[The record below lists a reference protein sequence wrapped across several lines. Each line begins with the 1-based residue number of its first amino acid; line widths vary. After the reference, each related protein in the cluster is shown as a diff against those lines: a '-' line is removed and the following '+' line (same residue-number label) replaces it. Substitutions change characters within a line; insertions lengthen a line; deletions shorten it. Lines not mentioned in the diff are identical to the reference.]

1 MSSIGLSPSSDL
13 QNLADSS
20 EAPPNQPS
28 HEEREERTPQ
38 TEGGGKESDD
48 RSVGGDSQEWDRGS
62 EEQGERNVGW
72 EEKEGQDLVSLI
84 VNVP

>member
-1 MSSIGLSPSSDL
+1 MIRSSPSSDM

-20 EAPPNQPS
+20 EVSPSQPS

-38 TEGGGKESDD
+38 TEGDGTESDD

-62 EEQGERNVGW
+62 EEQGERNVDW
-72 EEKEGQDLVSLI
+72 EEKEGQDLVRVI